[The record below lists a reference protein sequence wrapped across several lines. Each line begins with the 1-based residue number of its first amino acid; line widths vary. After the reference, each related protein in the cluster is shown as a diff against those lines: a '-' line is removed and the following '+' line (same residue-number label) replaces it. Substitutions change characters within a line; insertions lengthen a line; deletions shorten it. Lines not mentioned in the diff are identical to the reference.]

1 MATPIS
7 QALMH
12 EGTLYITEEEVVI
25 LWNNN
30 SQRKGW
36 PTQTRIPVSSISH
49 VEHTPCGFISNGVVQ
64 INVDEII
71 GVVLPENQRRI
82 TFTGFQRESVAR
94 SCGDLEKIR
103 AALLNPALASVKG
116 VNGQIELLQDRVRI
130 KRQGGMAVLTQGL
143 KGDKEIQLASIS
155 SIQLR
160 APGSFT
166 NGYIQFAFHG
176 GQEAKGALFQ
186 ATSDENS
193 VMFSSAQ
200 SADFQKMKHLI
211 EQQRTKISAP
221 TVSSASGLD
230 DLEKLASLRDKGI
243 LTEEE
248 FQAKKKQILGL

>member
-1 MATPIS
+1 
-7 QALMH
+7 MH

-25 LWNNN
+25 IWNDN
-30 SQRKGW
+30 SQKKGW
-36 PTQTRIPVSSISH
+36 PAQTRIPVSAISH
-49 VEHTPCGFISNGVVQ
+49 VEHTPCGFISNGILQ
-64 INVDEII
+64 ISVDDNTSA
-71 GVVLPENQRRI
+71 VLPENQRRI

-94 SCGDLEKIR
+94 SCGELEKIR
-103 AALLNPALASVKG
+103 AALLNPALVSAKG

-130 KRQGGMAVLTQGL
+130 KRKGGMAVLTQGL

-200 SADFQKMKHLI
+200 FVDFQKMKQSI
-211 EQQRTKISAP
+211 EQQRAKISVSTAP
-221 TVSSASGLD
+221 SSSASGLD